1 MSFST
6 LPFLFY
12 FLPAFLA
19 VYYIVPARFRNAVLA
34 LGSLL
39 FYWLGAGTGA
49 LLVLLALI
57 LVNFAAGR
65 LIEDAHGDERRAWL
79 ILALACDV
87 GSLFYFK
94 YMGWF
99 LENLGRLT
107 NTDFSFFRVA
117 LPLGVS
123 FYVFQSIAYVADVYR
138 GDAEAERSLLD
149 YTAFQAMFPQLVM
162 GPILRLRDVSA
173 ELHTKRP
180 FSRAAVESGF
190 SLFVVGLGCKVVLA
204 DQLASLW
211 TALERI
217 GFAYLSA
224 PLAWFGAVGYSLQL
238 YYDFAGYSLMAMGLA
253 RMLGFVIP
261 RNFDLPYCSRSIS
274 EFWRRWHITLGIWFR
289 DYLYI
294 PLGGSR
300 RGKWRTVRNKLIV
313 FFCTGLWH
321 GAGWTYILWGL
332 WHGVLVS
339 GEGLLKAPIEKLRQ
353 KRGGRIVMHV
363 YTLLAV
369 ILGFAMF
376 RASSVQQGF
385 LLIAR
390 MFSFAGAG
398 AAGLLAAEEI
408 LTGARIAALV
418 GGVILSMPVVPA
430 LTRRCTGRGWEIVW
444 DVLALLG
451 LFAAILA
458 LSGGSFTPFIYQQ
471 F

>member
-49 LLVLLALI
+49 LLVLVALI

-149 YTAFQAMFPQLVM
+149 YAAFQAMFPQLVM

>member
-49 LLVLLALI
+49 LLVLVALI

-149 YTAFQAMFPQLVM
+149 YAAFQAMFPQLVM

-274 EFWRRWHITLGIWFR
+274 EFWRRWHITLGTWFR

>member
-49 LLVLLALI
+49 LLVLVALI

-274 EFWRRWHITLGIWFR
+274 EFWRRWHITLLYFLFLIPQTWVVFR
-289 DYLYI
+289 ISDLGELGDYFSRLY
-294 PLGGSR
+294 PFLS
-300 RGKWRTVRNKLIV
+300 
-313 FFCTGLWH
+313 
-321 GAGWTYILWGL
+321 
-332 WHGVLVS
+332 S
-339 GEGLLKAPIEKLRQ
+339 GESVFAGDLLRQ
-353 KRGGRIVMHV
+353 LESYWWLFALGI
-363 YTLLAV
+363 LLATPWPRRFYEKYRATPLV
-369 ILGFAMF
+369 WLPLFAVF
-376 RASSVQQGF
+376 W
-385 LLIAR
+385 LCLYLIA
-390 MFSFAGAG
+390 
-398 AAGLLAAEEI
+398 
-408 LTGARIAALV
+408 TGTGNPFLYAR
-418 GGVILSMPVVPA
+418 
-430 LTRRCTGRGWEIVW
+430 
-444 DVLALLG
+444 
-451 LFAAILA
+451 F
-458 LSGGSFTPFIYQQ
+458 
-471 F
+471 

>member
-39 FYWLGAGTGA
+39 FYWLDAGTGA
-49 LLVLLALI
+49 LLVLVALI

-149 YTAFQAMFPQLVM
+149 YAAFQAMFPQLVM

-385 LLIAR
+385 LIIAR

-418 GGVILSMPVVPA
+418 GGTVLSLPVVPA

-444 DVLALLG
+444 NVLALLG
-451 LFAAILA
+451 LLAAILA

>member
-49 LLVLLALI
+49 LLVLVALI

-149 YTAFQAMFPQLVM
+149 YAAFQAMFPQLVM

-385 LLIAR
+385 LIIAR

-418 GGVILSMPVVPA
+418 GGTVLSLPVVPA

-444 DVLALLG
+444 NAIALLG

>member
-49 LLVLLALI
+49 LLVLVALI

-149 YTAFQAMFPQLVM
+149 YAAFQAMFPQLVM

-274 EFWRRWHITLGIWFR
+274 EFWRRWHITLGTWFR

-294 PLGGSR
+294 PPERQAPASSEPVRCMDAHGSLAR
-300 RGKWRTVRNKLIV
+300 RGVEFRPV
-313 FFCTGLWH
+313 GLRALCVH
-321 GAGWTYILWGL
+321 RAGK
-332 WHGVLVS
+332 VLHRR
-339 GEGLLKAPIEKLRQ
+339 L
-353 KRGGRIVMHV
+353 
-363 YTLLAV
+363 
-369 ILGFAMF
+369 F
-376 RASSVQQGF
+376 RASPLPLAS
-385 LLIAR
+385 L
-390 MFSFAGAG
+390 FSLSYSAD
-398 AAGLLAAEEI
+398 
-408 LTGARIAALV
+408 V
-418 GGVILSMPVVPA
+418 GGVPDL
-430 LTRRCTGRGWEIVW
+430 
-444 DVLALLG
+444 
-451 LFAAILA
+451 
-458 LSGGSFTPFIYQQ
+458 
-471 F
+471 

>member
-49 LLVLLALI
+49 LLVLVALI

-149 YTAFQAMFPQLVM
+149 YTGLSGDVPPARH
-162 GPILRLRDVSA
+162 GPHPAPARCERG
-173 ELHTKRP
+173 
-180 FSRAAVESGF
+180 AAHE
-190 SLFVVGLGCKVVLA
+190 
-204 DQLASLW
+204 ASL
-211 TALERI
+211 L
-217 GFAYLSA
+217 
-224 PLAWFGAVGYSLQL
+224 
-238 YYDFAGYSLMAMGLA
+238 
-253 RMLGFVIP
+253 P
-261 RNFDLPYCSRSIS
+261 R
-274 EFWRRWHITLGIWFR
+274 
-289 DYLYI
+289 
-294 PLGGSR
+294 GSR
-300 RGKWRTVRNKLIV
+300 ERL
-313 FFCTGLWH
+313 FAFC
-321 GAGWTYILWGL
+321 
-332 WHGVLVS
+332 
-339 GEGLLKAPIEKLRQ
+339 R
-353 KRGGRIVMHV
+353 
-363 YTLLAV
+363 
-369 ILGFAMF
+369 
-376 RASSVQQGF
+376 
-385 LLIAR
+385 
-390 MFSFAGAG
+390 
-398 AAGLLAAEEI
+398 
-408 LTGARIAALV
+408 GARV
-418 GGVILSMPVVPA
+418 
-430 LTRRCTGRGWEIVW
+430 
-444 DVLALLG
+444 
-451 LFAAILA
+451 
-458 LSGGSFTPFIYQQ
+458 
-471 F
+471 

>member
-49 LLVLLALI
+49 LLVLVALI

-149 YTAFQAMFPQLVM
+149 YAAFQAMFPQLVM

-253 RMLGFVIP
+253 HMLGFVIP